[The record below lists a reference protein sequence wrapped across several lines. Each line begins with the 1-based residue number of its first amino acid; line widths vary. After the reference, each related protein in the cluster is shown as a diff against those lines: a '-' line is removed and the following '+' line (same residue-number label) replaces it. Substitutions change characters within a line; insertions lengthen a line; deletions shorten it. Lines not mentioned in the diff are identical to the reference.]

1 MSKPLSPKKSR
12 PKHIAFIM
20 DGNGRWAEQRGLSR
34 LVGHRK
40 GYQALRKIADT
51 CLDLGIP
58 CITFYAF
65 SKENWK
71 RPKEE
76 VDGLQAL
83 FSKYLDENLTREN
96 LAEAR
101 RRGLRFRMLGN
112 LLDLPPYL
120 RVKVRKILAKTRPNR
135 GHILNV
141 AFSYGGRAEI
151 VEAAKKIAREVQKK
165 KLKPGELTEEIFSRY
180 LYTGGCP
187 DPDLLIRTGGEFRV
201 SNFLLYQIA
210 YAEIYVTR
218 TLWPDFQPRELKQ
231 AIREYQH
238 RERRFGMTSA
248 QIKSSARKV

>member
-83 FSKYLDENLTREN
+83 FAKYLDENLTRKN
-96 LAEAR
+96 LAKAK
-101 RRGLRFRMLGN
+101 RRGLRFRVIGSIR
-112 LLDLPPYL
+112 DLPPYL
-120 RVKVRKILAKTRPNR
+120 QVKVRKLLARTRPNR
-135 GHILNV
+135 RHTLNV

-151 VEAAKKIAREVQKK
+151 VAAAKKIARAAAKGK
-165 KLKPGELTEEIFSRY
+165 IRPSDLTEEMFSRY
-180 LYTGGCP
+180 LYTAGQP
-187 DPDLLIRTGGEFRV
+187 DPDLLIRTGSEFRV

-210 YAEIYVTR
+210 YAEIYVTK
-218 TLWPDFQPRELKQ
+218 TLWPDFQPRELKL
-231 AIREYQH
+231 AIREYRH

-248 QIKSSARKV
+248 QVKSILRKV